1 MIKLFINCY
10 HFLRMGKLSKVIII
24 GSAPDAT
31 KARELDLTFFD
42 KVIVINNA
50 WKIITNWNEL
60 IFPYDF
66 PDNKKPNS
74 IGNQQRLVTEKE
86 FVPAQESLGG
96 FVYAG
101 ATMAFT
107 AGYWA
112 LVEHTPS
119 LMCFLGCNM
128 FYPSHTQTHFYGSG
142 RKDPLRDDISL
153 TSLKARSRRLLAIA
167 KMRNC
172 ELISLSSGLTN
183 LDIPQVDFGQ
193 LDNLH
198 TSIVMDDELV
208 ADAFRLEESLGYFF
222 RGKKYW
228 EFLDQ
233 IDKTKLIELDR
244 VWVDACSF

>member
-1 MIKLFINCY
+1 M
-10 HFLRMGKLSKVIII
+10 RGATKVLII

-42 KVIVINNA
+42 TVIVINNA
-50 WKIITNWNEL
+50 WKVISNWNEL

-66 PDNKKPNS
+66 PDDKKPKL
-74 IGNQQRLVTEKE
+74 IAKKQRFVTEKE
-86 FVPAQESLGG
+86 FVPAQERLGG

-101 ATMAFT
+101 ATMTFT

-112 LVEHTPS
+112 LVEHKPS

-128 FYPSHTQTHFYGSG
+128 VYPSDTQTHFYGSG

-153 TSLKARSRRLLAIA
+153 TSLKACSRRLLAIA

-172 ELISLSSGLTN
+172 DLISLSSGFTN
-183 LDIPQVDFGQ
+183 LDIPQLDFSQ
-193 LDNLH
+193 LDNFH
-198 TSIVMDDELV
+198 TSIVVDDQRV
-208 ADAFRLEESLGYFF
+208 VDAFLLEESFGYFF

-233 IDKTKLIELDR
+233 IDKSHLIELDR

>member
-1 MIKLFINCY
+1 
-10 HFLRMGKLSKVIII
+10 MGGATKVLII

-42 KVIVINNA
+42 TVIVINNA
-50 WKIITNWNEL
+50 WKIISNWNEL

-66 PDNKKPNS
+66 PDYKKPKS
-74 IGNQQRLVTEKE
+74 MGKHQRFVTEKE

-101 ATMAFT
+101 ATMTFT
-107 AGYWA
+107 TGYWA
-112 LVEHTPS
+112 LVEHKPS

-128 FYPSHTQTHFYGSG
+128 VYPSNTQTHFYGSG

-153 TSLKARSRRLLAIA
+153 TSLKACSRRLLAIA

-172 ELISLSSGLTN
+172 DLISLSSGVTN
-183 LDIPQVDFGQ
+183 LDIPQLDFSQ
-193 LDNLH
+193 LDNFH
-198 TSIVMDDELV
+198 PSIVVDRQRV
-208 ADAFRLEESLGYFF
+208 ADAFLLEESFGYFF

-233 IDKTKLIELDR
+233 IDKSHLIELDR
-244 VWVDACSF
+244 AWVDVCSF

>member
-1 MIKLFINCY
+1 MIEAP
-10 HFLRMGKLSKVIII
+10 KVLII

-42 KVIVINNA
+42 TVIVINNA
-50 WKIITNWNEL
+50 WKIIPNWNEL

-66 PDNKKPNS
+66 PNNKKPKS
-74 IGNQQRLVTEKE
+74 IGKQQRFVTEKE

-101 ATMAFT
+101 ATMTFT

-112 LVEHTPS
+112 LVEHKPS

-128 FYPSHTQTHFYGSG
+128 IYPSNTQTHFYGSG

-153 TSLKARSRRLLAIA
+153 TSLKACSRRLLAIA
-167 KMRNC
+167 KLRNC
-172 ELISLSSGLTN
+172 DLISLSSGVTN
-183 LDIPQVDFGQ
+183 LDIPQLDFSQ
-193 LDNLH
+193 LDNFH
-198 TSIVMDDELV
+198 TSIVVDHQRV
-208 ADAFRLEESLGYFF
+208 ADAFLLEESFGYFF

-233 IDKTKLIELDR
+233 IDKSHLIELDK

>member
-1 MIKLFINCY
+1 MS
-10 HFLRMGKLSKVIII
+10 GTSKVLII

-31 KARELDLTFFD
+31 KVRELDLTFFD
-42 KVIVINNA
+42 TVIVINNA
-50 WKIITNWNEL
+50 WKVISNWNEL

-66 PDNKKPNS
+66 PDDKKPKL
-74 IGNQQRLVTEKE
+74 IAKKQRFVTEKE

-101 ATMAFT
+101 ATMTFT

-112 LVEHTPS
+112 LVEHKPS
-119 LMCFLGCNM
+119 LICFLGCNM
-128 FYPSHTQTHFYGSG
+128 VYPSNTQTHFYGSG

-153 TSLKARSRRLLAIA
+153 TSLKACSRRLLAIA

-172 ELISLSSGLTN
+172 DLISLSSGFTN
-183 LDIPQVDFGQ
+183 LDIPQLDFSQ
-193 LDNLH
+193 LDNFH
-198 TSIVMDDELV
+198 TSIVVDDQRV
-208 ADAFRLEESLGYFF
+208 VDAFLLEESFGYFF

-233 IDKTKLIELDR
+233 IDKSHLIELDR

>member
-1 MIKLFINCY
+1 MS
-10 HFLRMGKLSKVIII
+10 GATKVLII

-31 KARELDLTFFD
+31 KACELDLTFFD
-42 KVIVINNA
+42 TIIVINNA
-50 WKIITNWNEL
+50 WKIISSWDEL

-66 PDNKKPNS
+66 PDNKKPKS
-74 IGNQQRLVTEKE
+74 IGKQQRFVTEKE

-101 ATMAFT
+101 ATMTFT

-112 LVEHTPS
+112 LVEHNPS

-128 FYPSHTQTHFYGSG
+128 VYPSNTQTHFYGSG

-153 TSLKARSRRLLAIA
+153 TSLKACSRRLLAIA

-172 ELISLSSGLTN
+172 DLISLSSGVTN
-183 LDIPQVDFGQ
+183 LDIPQLDFSQ
-193 LDNLH
+193 LDNFH
-198 TSIVMDDELV
+198 TSIVVDRQRV
-208 ADAFRLEESLGYFF
+208 ADAFLLEESFGYFF

-233 IDKTKLIELDR
+233 IDKSHLIELDR
-244 VWVDACSF
+244 VWVDVCSF

>member
-1 MIKLFINCY
+1 MS
-10 HFLRMGKLSKVIII
+10 GATKVLII
-24 GSAPDAT
+24 GSAPDAI

-42 KVIVINNA
+42 TVIVINNA
-50 WKIITNWNEL
+50 WKEISNWNEL

-66 PDNKKPNS
+66 PDDKKPKS
-74 IGNQQRLVTEKE
+74 IAKQQRFVTEKE

-101 ATMAFT
+101 ATMTFT

-112 LVEHTPS
+112 LVEHKPS

-128 FYPSHTQTHFYGSG
+128 IYPSNTQTHFYGSG

-153 TSLKARSRRLLAIA
+153 TSLKACSRRLLAIA

-172 ELISLSSGLTN
+172 DLISLSSGLTN
-183 LDIPQVDFGQ
+183 LDIPQLDFSQ
-193 LDNLH
+193 LDNFH
-198 TSIVMDDELV
+198 TSIVVDRQRV
-208 ADAFRLEESLGYFF
+208 ADAFLLEESFGYFF

-233 IDKTKLIELDR
+233 IDKSHLIELDR
-244 VWVDACSF
+244 VWVDVCSF

>member
-1 MIKLFINCY
+1 
-10 HFLRMGKLSKVIII
+10 MGGATKVLII

-42 KVIVINNA
+42 TVIVINNA
-50 WKIITNWNEL
+50 WKIISNWNEL

-66 PDNKKPNS
+66 PDNKKPKS
-74 IGNQQRLVTEKE
+74 IGKQQRFVTEKE

-101 ATMAFT
+101 ATMTFT

-112 LVEHTPS
+112 LVEHKPS

-128 FYPSHTQTHFYGSG
+128 VYPSNTQTHFYGSG

-153 TSLKARSRRLLAIA
+153 TSLKAGSRRLLAIA

-172 ELISLSSGLTN
+172 DLISLSSGVTN
-183 LDIPQVDFGQ
+183 LDIPQLDFSQ
-193 LDNLH
+193 LDNFH
-198 TSIVMDDELV
+198 TSIVLDRQRV
-208 ADAFRLEESLGYFF
+208 ADAFLLEESFGYFF
-222 RGKKYW
+222 IGKKYW

-233 IDKTKLIELDR
+233 IDKSHLIELDR
-244 VWVDACSF
+244 AWVDVCSF

>member
-1 MIKLFINCY
+1 MS
-10 HFLRMGKLSKVIII
+10 GATKVLII

-42 KVIVINNA
+42 TVIVINNA
-50 WKIITNWNEL
+50 WKIISNWNEL

-66 PDNKKPNS
+66 PDNKKPKS
-74 IGNQQRLVTEKE
+74 IGKQQRFVTEKE
-86 FVPAQESLGG
+86 FVPAQEKLGG

-112 LVEHTPS
+112 LVEHKPS

-128 FYPSHTQTHFYGSG
+128 VYPSNTQTHFYGSG

-153 TSLKARSRRLLAIA
+153 TSLKACSRRLLAIA

-172 ELISLSSGLTN
+172 DLISLSSGFTN
-183 LDIPQVDFGQ
+183 LDIPQLDFSQ
-193 LDNLH
+193 LDNFH
-198 TSIVMDDELV
+198 TSIVVDDQRV
-208 ADAFRLEESLGYFF
+208 AAAR
-222 RGKKYW
+222 
-228 EFLDQ
+228 
-233 IDKTKLIELDR
+233 
-244 VWVDACSF
+244 

>member
-1 MIKLFINCY
+1 MS
-10 HFLRMGKLSKVIII
+10 GAPKVLII

-42 KVIVINNA
+42 TVIVINNA
-50 WKIITNWNEL
+50 WKIIPNWNEL

-66 PDNKKPNS
+66 PDHKKPKS
-74 IGNQQRLVTEKE
+74 IGKQQRFVTEKE

-101 ATMAFT
+101 ATMTFT

-112 LVEHTPS
+112 LVEHKPS

-128 FYPSHTQTHFYGSG
+128 VYPSNTQTHFYGSG

-153 TSLKARSRRLLAIA
+153 TSLKACSRRLLAIA

-172 ELISLSSGLTN
+172 DLISLSSGLTN
-183 LDIPQVDFGQ
+183 LDIPQLDFNQ
-193 LDNLH
+193 LDNFH
-198 TSIVMDDELV
+198 TSIVVDCQRV
-208 ADAFRLEESLGYFF
+208 ADAFLLEESFGYFF

-233 IDKTKLIELDR
+233 IDKSHLIELDR
-244 VWVDACSF
+244 AWVDVCSF

>member
-1 MIKLFINCY
+1 
-10 HFLRMGKLSKVIII
+10 MGGATKVLII

-42 KVIVINNA
+42 TVIVINNA
-50 WKIITNWNEL
+50 WKIISNWNEL

-66 PDNKKPNS
+66 PDNKKPKS
-74 IGNQQRLVTEKE
+74 MGKHQRFVTEQE

-101 ATMAFT
+101 ATMTFT

-112 LVEHTPS
+112 LVEHKPS

-128 FYPSHTQTHFYGSG
+128 VYPSNTQTHFYGSG

-153 TSLKARSRRLLAIA
+153 TSLKACSRRLLAIA

-172 ELISLSSGLTN
+172 DLISLSSGVTN
-183 LDIPQVDFGQ
+183 LDIPQLDFSQ
-193 LDNLH
+193 LDNFH
-198 TSIVMDDELV
+198 TSIVVDRQRV
-208 ADAFRLEESLGYFF
+208 ADAFLLEESFGYFF

-233 IDKTKLIELDR
+233 IDKSHLIELDR
-244 VWVDACSF
+244 AWVDVCSF

>member
-1 MIKLFINCY
+1 MS
-10 HFLRMGKLSKVIII
+10 GATKVLII

-42 KVIVINNA
+42 TVIVINNA
-50 WKIITNWNEL
+50 WKIISNWNEL

-66 PDNKKPNS
+66 PDNKKTKS
-74 IGNQQRLVTEKE
+74 MGKHQRFVTEKE

-101 ATMAFT
+101 ATMTFT

-112 LVEHTPS
+112 LVEHKPS

-128 FYPSHTQTHFYGSG
+128 VYPSNTQTHFYGSG

-153 TSLKARSRRLLAIA
+153 TSLKACSRRLLAIA

-172 ELISLSSGLTN
+172 DLISLSSGVTN
-183 LDIPQVDFGQ
+183 LDIPQLDFSQ
-193 LDNLH
+193 LDNFH
-198 TSIVMDDELV
+198 TSIVVDRQRV
-208 ADAFRLEESLGYFF
+208 ADAFLLEESFGYFF

-233 IDKTKLIELDR
+233 IDKSHLIELDR
-244 VWVDACSF
+244 AWVDVCSF